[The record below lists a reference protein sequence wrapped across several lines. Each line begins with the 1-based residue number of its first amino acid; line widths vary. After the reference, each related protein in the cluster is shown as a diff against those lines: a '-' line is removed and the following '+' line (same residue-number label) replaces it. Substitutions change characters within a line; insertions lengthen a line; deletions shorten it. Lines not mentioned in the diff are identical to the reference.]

1 MSTATTLGSEWASED
16 WQLAEDDASKPISFV
31 VQLRR
36 HVHVFPYSR
45 LVFAEGDPS
54 LVRIAFSSH
63 LVTVTG
69 HGLAALLAGVA
80 AQRVL
85 RLMQPMESEA
95 KFGIR
100 GAGAAN
106 YRGPGITT
114 LTVEKFK

>member
-16 WQLAEDDASKPISFV
+16 WQLAEEDGSKPISFV

-45 LVFAEGDPS
+45 LVFAEGDHS

-69 HGLAALLAGVA
+69 HGLAALLAAVA
-80 AQRVL
+80 SQRIL
-85 RLMQPMESEA
+85 RVTQPMESEA
-95 KFGIR
+95 KFGVR
-100 GAGAAN
+100 GVGAAN
-106 YRGPGITT
+106 CRGPGITSI
-114 LTVEKFK
+114 TVEKFK